1 MSTPPKPMWFDP
13 QFRAKTDDLRAALKN
28 LGDLLIV
35 HERTNGL
42 RERARK
48 LPDKKKFYLAVEAL
62 ACNLLLLKAT
72 GSDSKLAVPRSHG
85 FLWQGGRNSNP
96 VYGQHFLDAID
107 LMASL
112 QLIHKGRKG
121 YRFSAKSKLAS
132 LIAPADNLSHHLPL
146 APPDWRSIHRIDD
159 PALII
164 LKEGKDEDGH
174 AAPINYKETKR
185 TKLIAGQIKL
195 INKFLRNADIEVTN
209 SNGLSLGKDG
219 QIVAPY
225 RRSLRRIFNN
235 ANWQHGGRLAGG
247 FWMSMERDA
256 RFERVRIDGERI
268 ADVDYRQLFP
278 RLAYVRAGAEQPEDD
293 IYNVTG
299 DDSSRA
305 GWKMLMNA
313 LLFADGPLK
322 NWPKETLEHFPKG
335 TKLRDAIDA
344 LRQKHAPIAH
354 LFGTGLGFELMG
366 FESDML
372 ITVITHLFKSGVTA
386 LPLHDAVLVAKSRA
400 PTAKEVMQAEFRLRT
415 GSSCAIV
422 SIEVS
427 RN

>member
-85 FLWQGGRNSNP
+85 FLWQGGHNSNP

-121 YRFSAKSKLAS
+121 YRFSAKAKLAS
-132 LIAPADNLSHHLPL
+132 LIAPADHLSNHLPL
-146 APPDWRSIHRIDD
+146 ASPDWRSVHRIDD

-164 LKEGKDEDGH
+164 LKEGKDEDGQ
-174 AAPINYKETKR
+174 AAAINYRETSQ
-185 TKLIAGQIKL
+185 TKLMAGQIKR
-195 INKFLRNADIEVTN
+195 INKFLRDANIEIIN
-209 SNGLSLGKDG
+209 STGPSLGKDG
-219 QIVAPY
+219 QIVVPY

-235 ANWQHGGRLAGG
+235 GKWQHGGRLAGG
-247 FWMSMERDA
+247 FWMSMERA
-256 RFERVRIDGERI
+256 ERGRIRIDGEPV
-268 ADVDYRQLFP
+268 ADVDYGQLFP
-278 RLAYVRAGAEQPEDD
+278 RLAYIRAGAEQPEDD
-293 IYNVTG
+293 IYNLTG

-305 GWKMLMNA
+305 GWKKLMNA
-313 LLFADGPLK
+313 MLFSDGPLK
-322 NWPKETLEHFPKG
+322 NWPEETLEHFPKG
-335 TKLRDAIDA
+335 TKLRKVVDA
-344 LRQKHAPIAH
+344 LRKKHAPIAP
-354 LFGTGLGFELMG
+354 LFGTGLGFQLMRI
-366 FESDML
+366 ESDML
-372 ITVITHLFKSGVTA
+372 IPVTIHLFKEGITA
-386 LPLHDAVLVAKSRA
+386 LPLHDAVLVAKSHA
-400 PTAKEVMQAEFRLRT
+400 PAAMEAMQAEFQLRT
-415 GSSCAIV
+415 GITRAIV
-422 SIEVS
+422 SIKV
-427 RN
+427 RPN

>member
-1 MSTPPKPMWFDP
+1 MWFDP
-13 QFRAKTDDLRAALKN
+13 QFRAKTGDLRAAIKK
-28 LGDLLIV
+28 LGDLLTV
-35 HERTNGL
+35 HELTNGL

-72 GSDSKLAVPRSHG
+72 GSDSNLAVPRSHD
-85 FLWQGGRNSNP
+85 FIWQKGRNSNP
-96 VYGQHFLDAID
+96 VYGKHFLNAID

-112 QLIHKGRKG
+112 KLIHEGRRG
-121 YRFSAKSKLAS
+121 YKFSEKSKLPS
-132 LIAPADNLSHHLPL
+132 LIAPAERLANHLPL
-146 APPDWRSIHRIDD
+146 TPPDWRAIHRIDD

-174 AAPINYKETKR
+174 AAAINFKETSR
-185 TKLIAGQIKL
+185 TKLMAGQVRR
-195 INKFLRNADIEVTN
+195 INKSLRSADIEIIN
-209 SNGLSLGKDG
+209 SSGVSLGKDG

-247 FWMSMERDA
+247 FWMSMERA
-256 RFERVRIDGERI
+256 ERGRIRIDGEPV
-268 ADVDYRQLFP
+268 ADVDYEQLFP
-278 RLAYVRAGAEQPEDD
+278 RLAYVWARAEQPKDD
-293 IYNVTG
+293 IYKVTG
-299 DDSSRA
+299 VDGSRA
-305 GWKMLMNA
+305 GWKKLMNA
-313 LLFADGPLK
+313 MLFSDGLLK
-322 NWPKETLEHFPKG
+322 SWPKDTLEHFPKG

-344 LRQKHAPIAH
+344 LRQKHKPIAP
-354 LFGTGLGFELMG
+354 LFGTGLGFKLMR

-372 ITVITHLFKSGVTA
+372 IPVITQLFQEGITA

-400 PTAKEVMQAEFRLRT
+400 QSAKEAMQAEFQLRT

-422 SIEVS
+422 SIKVS
-427 RN
+427 PN